1 MQAKKRELRS
11 DDHLLVQLRT
21 RTAEL
26 AAEMSAVEAKL
37 AAFDERKQASADRA
51 AELRAAVQKAQQDQ
65 EKQRG
70 EGAQA
75 RGRHAELS
83 AEVTQHGQRG
93 PLGSAPA
100 QPAVPPQGAP
110 GGSGQLGTPRGGGPA
125 TGRPATASGARASRL
140 QRALA
145 DSTALYLIIQ
155 VTQVREKL
163 CTHKADKHET
173 EKARL

>member
-11 DDHLLVQLRT
+11 EDHLLVQLRT

-51 AELRAAVQKAQQDQ
+51 AELRAAVQKAQQEQ
-65 EKQRG
+65 EKHRG

-75 RGRHAELS
+75 RERHAELTS
-83 AEVTQHGQRG
+83 E
-93 PLGSAPA
+93 
-100 QPAVPPQGAP
+100 
-110 GGSGQLGTPRGGGPA
+110 
-125 TGRPATASGARASRL
+125 
-140 QRALA
+140 
-145 DSTALYLIIQ
+145 

-163 CTHKADKHET
+163 RTHKADKHET